1 MPNFN
6 LNFELFSKNISLFFS
21 LSSKS
26 VTMKKINY
34 VKLRN
39 EDFVGR
45 MYEIA
50 RRRRLFGEP
59 ISRNLIITE
68 ALGSRP
74 QRYYV
79 SLTHACVTLRRLAG
93 SDYLRQGA
101 DAPRNWRQ
109 QLWAE
114 LAGKVSRYRAAHRDL
129 CFEDSV
135 AYVLTYKQPDRFYL
149 SRSLAERLFNK
160 TFRLVSEYRIRTL

>member
-79 SLTHACVTLRRLAG
+79 SLTHACVTLGSSRNHGAFVKIEDFKMLKFRRI
-93 SDYLRQGA
+93 
-101 DAPRNWRQ
+101 
-109 QLWAE
+109 
-114 LAGKVSRYRAAHRDL
+114 V
-129 CFEDSV
+129 
-135 AYVLTYKQPDRFYL
+135 
-149 SRSLAERLFNK
+149 
-160 TFRLVSEYRIRTL
+160 